1 MIWTLAMI
9 SSLLQEANSSFNLL
23 LLLKVTLFITFVLSF
38 MRAYNSDWKEDQ
50 LVDMY
55 NVLMDIIT
63 KLGSIFFQK
72 LSVLL

>member
-38 MRAYNSDWKEDQ
+38 IRAYNSDWKEDQ

-63 KLGSIFFQK
+63 KLGSIFLQK
-72 LSVLL
+72 LNVLL

>member
-38 MRAYNSDWKEDQ
+38 IRAYNSDWKEDQ

-63 KLGSIFFQK
+63 KLGSIFLQK